1 MPQGLRGET
10 SPGNPQA
17 LFIDGIRQFAQ
28 SCDFDIQGVGTDC
41 RRIGNGIEGR
51 SQQRCDR

>member
-41 RRIGNGIEGR
+41 RRIGNGIKGR